1 MKRSLS
7 SEPGYDDF
15 LIRRSTL
22 SRRADY
28 EAKRVEYKGVGQIF
42 VSVVTGAIISVKIG
56 GGGGG
61 HVKFIDFQ
69 GGLLPG
75 TVLITRVM
83 SRTT

>member
-28 EAKRVEYKGVGQIF
+28 EAKRGEYKGVGQIF
-42 VSVVTGAIISVKIG
+42 VSVITGAIISVKIG
-56 GGGGG
+56 GGCY
-61 HVKFIDFQ
+61 VKFIDFQ
-69 GGLLPG
+69 GLLPG